1 MFTET
6 VQSMSSA
13 GSVWY
18 VWYMVYIVCWSFKLC
33 CEIFLLLNMVDVDRW
48 KTVELLLNVC
58 AAQDNCSSSIQQTVY
73 LSQLGNTS
81 NSPKNS
87 TFELSHP

>member
-1 MFTET
+1 M
-6 VQSMSSA
+6 VC
-13 GSVWY
+13 
-18 VWYMVYIVCWSFKLC
+18 MVYGLYSMLEFKLS

-48 KTVELLLNVC
+48 KAVELLLNVC